1 MTKAEFIRAIV
12 ADSHMLPAHVEQM
25 LAAQARA
32 VSKALG
38 EGDGV
43 TIPGIARLTTR
54 ERAARKGRHPG
65 TGEVIDIPAKMVVQ
79 VKVAKALADH
89 VAG

>member
-12 ADSHMLPAHVEQM
+12 ADSRMLPTHVEQM
-25 LAAQARA
+25 LDAQARA

-38 EGDGV
+38 EGDEV
-43 TIPGIARLTTR
+43 TIPGIAKLTTR

-65 TGEVIDIPAKMVVQ
+65 TGEVIDIPVKMVVQ
-79 VKVAKALADH
+79 VKVARALADH